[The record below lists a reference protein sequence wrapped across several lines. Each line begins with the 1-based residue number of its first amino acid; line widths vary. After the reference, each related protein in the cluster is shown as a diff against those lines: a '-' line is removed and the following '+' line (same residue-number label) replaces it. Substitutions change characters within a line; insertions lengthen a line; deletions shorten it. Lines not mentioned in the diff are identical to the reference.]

1 MSLNFFKNNTEIARW
16 IRSKDTGIERFYYLD
31 EQAHSNNQLI
41 YSIFHVGT
49 INLEREL
56 SSRDQ
61 LCLEN
66 FSNHLQLIKNEI
78 LIKNNQNK
86 RR

>member
-1 MSLNFFKNNTEIARW
+1 MSLTFYFFIIQRW
-16 IRSKDTGIERFYYLD
+16 TRSKDTDIERFYLD

-41 YSIFHVGT
+41 NSIFHMGT

-61 LCLEN
+61 PSLET
-66 FSNHLQLIKNEI
+66 FSSHLQLIKTEI
-78 LIKNNQNK
+78 
-86 RR
+86 

>member
-1 MSLNFFKNNTEIARW
+1 MSLTFFYIIQRW
-16 IRSKDTGIERFYYLD
+16 IRSKDTDIERFYLD
-31 EQAHSNNQLI
+31 EQAHSNIQLI
-41 YSIFHVGT
+41 NSIFHMGT

-61 LCLEN
+61 LSLEN
-66 FSNHLQLIKNEI
+66 FSNHLQLIKNKI